1 MSQTITE
8 AAERPKL
15 FDGFFTENEMLT
27 ETGWSYRTLK
37 RREDDGL
44 PVVKLGFT
52 KLYIP
57 SRRSERGFWVRSA
70 SKTPPATAAAPGRSP
85 KQPEPARPKRAP
97 EADCVETWDRHY
109 IICHPRPRQEAAPPQ
124 PTTGGVFE

>member
-52 KLYIP
+52 KLYPIEKV
-57 SRRSERGFWVRSA
+57 RAWFLGQVREQNAARHRG
-70 SKTPPATAAAPGRSP
+70 
-85 KQPEPARPKRAP
+85 
-97 EADCVETWDRHY
+97 
-109 IICHPRPRQEAAPPQ
+109 RPRKESKA
-124 PTTGGVFE
+124 T